1 MSQSPPPQYTVY
13 RSRRGLLS
21 RRGSSDDVPGRAR
34 RPRRPGGRRTGVR
47 RAVRWLVIAVAAWL
61 VLSLLIFLVS
71 AQIESFS
78 VDREVGDALGAGGFP
93 PFKATNVLVLGSDQR
108 SARNAEPGST
118 TTGPSNSDT
127 IMLMRMG
134 GGANARLSIARD
146 TLVQIPGRGTQKIN
160 AAFLI
165 GGPSL
170 AVQTVEDYTGVEVD
184 HVILASFDDFPQLID
199 AMGGL
204 TYRGGC
210 VVSRINGGDANGGVT
225 VRIPAG
231 KPTELNGEEALGLAR
246 TRKNACRP
254 NESDLTRARRQQKII
269 GEMKDQLVTPAALLR
284 LPLIAWEAP
293 QAVRSDMS
301 GPTLL
306 GAFLSLMLAGDP
318 ETRVLGTPDGN
329 VPQELK
335 ERAVQQFLD
344 G

>member
-1 MSQSPPPQYTVY
+1 MSQSPPPEYKVY

-21 RRGSSDDVPGRAR
+21 RRGSSDEVPGRAR
-34 RPRRPGGRRTGVR
+34 RPRRAGGWRTGVG

-61 VLSLLIFLVS
+61 ALSLLIFLVS
-71 AQIESFS
+71 AQIESLS
-78 VDREVGDALGAGGFP
+78 VDREVGDALGAGAFP

-108 SARNAEPGST
+108 SAENAEPGSR

-170 AVQTVEDYTGVEVD
+170 AVQTVETYTGVEID

-210 VVSRINGGDANGGVT
+210 VIGRVNGGNANGGVT
-225 VRIPAG
+225 VRVRAG
-231 KPTELNGEEALGLAR
+231 KPTELSGEETLALAR
-246 TRKNACRP
+246 TRKNECRP
-254 NESDLTRARRQQKII
+254 NENDLSRARRQQKII
-269 GEMKDQLVTPAALLR
+269 GAMKDQLITPTAFLR

-306 GAFLSLMLAGDP
+306 GAFLSLMFAGDP
-318 ETRVLGTPDGN
+318 EARVLGTPDGN
-329 VPQELK
+329 VPPDLK
-335 ERAVQQFLD
+335 DGAVQRFLD

>member
-1 MSQSPPPQYTVY
+1 
-13 RSRRGLLS
+13 
-21 RRGSSDDVPGRAR
+21 VPGRAR
-34 RPRRPGGRRTGVR
+34 RPRRPGGRRIGVGR
-47 RAVRWLVIAVAAWL
+47 VVKWLVIAVAAWL
-61 VLSLLIFLVS
+61 ILSLLIFLVS
-71 AQIESFS
+71 AQIESLS
-78 VDREVGDALGAGGFP
+78 VDREVGDALGAGGLP
-93 PFKATNVLVLGSDQR
+93 PFEATNVLVLGSDQR

-118 TTGPSNSDT
+118 TTGPSNSDS

-160 AAFLI
+160 AAFRI

-170 AVQTVEDYTGVEVD
+170 AVQTMESYTGVEVD

-204 TYRGGC
+204 TYQGGC
-210 VVSRINGGDANGGVT
+210 VISRVNGGYANGGVT

-231 KPTELNGEEALGLAR
+231 KPTELDGEQALALAR
-246 TRKNACRP
+246 TRKNECRP

-269 GEMKDQLVTPAALLR
+269 GEMEDQVLTPTAFLR
-284 LPLIAWEAP
+284 LPLMAWEAP

-306 GAFLSLMLAGDP
+306 GTFLALLFAGDP

-329 VPQELK
+329 VPPELK
-335 ERAVQQFLD
+335 EREVQRLLD